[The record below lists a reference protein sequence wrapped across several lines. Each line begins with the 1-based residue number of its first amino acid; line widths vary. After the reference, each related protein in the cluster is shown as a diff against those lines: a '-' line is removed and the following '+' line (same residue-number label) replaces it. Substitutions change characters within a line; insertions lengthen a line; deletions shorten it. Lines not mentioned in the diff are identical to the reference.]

1 MQNYSGLILL
11 LLVGAARL
19 FFIWKIVRG
28 EDRRSLMD
36 LDRTAPKL
44 YAFGINLV
52 LAAALAF
59 LLIYAEDR
67 PYFLVAALGIV
78 ALFGLSQAWL
88 ERKYLPNTR
97 RHLATLLSFA
107 VTVVVMAGYFVI
119 YPLYL

>member
-11 LLVGAARL
+11 LFVGAARL

-36 LDRTAPKL
+36 LERMAPKL

-97 RHLATLLSFA
+97 RHLATLLSLA